1 MMKPFVRQNKWLL
14 GFTLLFGAVASA
26 ASVLIALVL
35 QKIIDAALQGDWKLF
50 WQIMLISVVYLL
62 LLGLLDFA
70 YSVCSKALIRNLTIF
85 LRERVYRGVFARD
98 ASAYSAANSA
108 DYLSALTNDIKL
120 LEENYM
126 RPALDTLQ
134 HLIVFVFSLI
144 VLLYLSPLVT
154 GILLAS
160 MVLMFVVPSL
170 FGQALQEKQSAVST
184 QLSRFTIRLKD
195 LLGGYEVIQSYAL
208 NQHAEREFREQNTRA
223 AKVKFAADRLVAL
236 SESVSHTLAI
246 LTQFSVVFIAAYL
259 ILTGRLS
266 AGSLVALVQLSG
278 GFVGPVLGIMQNV
291 PKIKGVKPVLE
302 RIGALAAEADS
313 PESEQLP
320 PAFNRS
326 LEARQLQFAYRP
338 EQPVISEINLELK
351 KGGKYALV
359 GPSGCG
365 KSTLV
370 KLLTGYYRPGEGS
383 VLLDGNDADALGR
396 DRLRRLAAVI
406 HQNVYMFD
414 ADIRHNICLYEDF
427 SEEALEGALKMSGI
441 GKFLP
446 SLPAGLLSPV
456 GENGSLLSGG
466 QRQRIAVARALIRNK
481 PLLVLDEATSAI
493 DMQTAYEIE
502 SRLLSLDGLTLI
514 TITHNMSENLLGLYD
529 EIIYMEEGRIAERG
543 PLTELLEREGKFA
556 RFYTL
561 EREQQ
566 LNTDPA
572 ASTVAL

>member
-1 MMKPFVRQNKWLL
+1 MKPFVRQNKWLL

-493 DMQTAYEIE
+493 DMQTAYESE